1 MRRPELARSRRA
13 AAPPE
18 RRAHRLCGPS
28 LARSEGTVAFPPEH
42 VGIDSFHRFQTSDA
56 EIVMIPDGVHLHI
69 GSLLFE
75 GVDQIDLTGP
85 FEVLSRIPNSTYR
98 IYGKTAEPVRDL
110 KGLRL
115 TPDATLAE
123 APPLDVLHVP
133 GGFGQEALM
142 DDAEALG
149 WIRQQAEGACAIF
162 SVCTGALLCGA
173 AGLLKG
179 RRATTHWASF
189 HLLPYFGAI
198 PVNERVVVDGAWVFA
213 AGVTAGIDGA
223 LRLAAELRGDDA
235 ARTIQLYMVYAPEP
249 PFDSGTPE
257 TAPAAILAQARQSVA
272 GITAQRETT
281 ARRIANRLGID
292 LSGAAT

>member
-1 MRRPELARSRRA
+1 
-13 AAPPE
+13 
-18 RRAHRLCGPS
+18 
-28 LARSEGTVAFPPEH
+28 
-42 VGIDSFHRFQTSDA
+42 
-56 EIVMIPDGVHLHI
+56 MIPHDVPLQI

-75 GVDQIDLTGP
+75 GLDQIDLTGP

-98 IYGKTAEPVRDL
+98 LYGKTAAPVRDI

-115 TPDATLAE
+115 TPDATLAD

-142 DDAEALG
+142 EDAEVLD
-149 WIRQQAEGACAIF
+149 WIRRQAAGACSLF

-189 HLLPYFGAI
+189 HLLPFFGAI
-198 PVNERVVVDGAWVFA
+198 PVNERVVVDRSYIFA

-223 LRLAAELRGDDA
+223 LRLAAELRGVDA
-235 ARTIQLYMVYAPEP
+235 AKAIQLYMVYAPEP

-257 TAPAAILAQARQSVA
+257 TAPPAILQQARQSVHDV
-272 GITAQRETT
+272 IAQREAT
-281 ARRIANRLGID
+281 ARRIAARLGIEVGEP
-292 LSGAAT
+292 S

>member
-1 MRRPELARSRRA
+1 M
-13 AAPPE
+13 
-18 RRAHRLCGPS
+18 
-28 LARSEGTVAFPPEH
+28 T
-42 VGIDSFHRFQTSDA
+42 
-56 EIVMIPDGVHLHI
+56 MIPYDTHLNI

-75 GVDQIDLTGP
+75 SIDQIDLTGP

-110 KGLRL
+110 KGLQL
-115 TPDATLAE
+115 TPDAALGD

-142 DDAEALG
+142 EDAEVLG
-149 WIRQQAEGACAIF
+149 WIRQQAAGACSIF

-189 HLLPYFGAI
+189 HLLPFFGAI
-198 PVNERVVVDGAWVFA
+198 PVNERVGVDGNWVFA

-223 LRLAAELRGDDA
+223 LRLAAELRGEA
-235 ARTIQLYMVYAPEP
+235 AAQAIQLYMVYAPEP

-257 TAPAAILAQARQSVA
+257 TAPAAILLEARRSVHE
-272 GITAQRETT
+272 ITAQREAT
-281 ARRIANRLGID
+281 ARRVATRLGID
-292 LSGAAT
+292 IPLAAG